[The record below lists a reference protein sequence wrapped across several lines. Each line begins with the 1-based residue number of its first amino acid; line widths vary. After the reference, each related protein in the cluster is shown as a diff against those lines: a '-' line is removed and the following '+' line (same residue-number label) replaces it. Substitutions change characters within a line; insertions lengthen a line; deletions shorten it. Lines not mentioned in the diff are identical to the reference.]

1 LSFFCSIFNNWKHK
15 VSKLSTAIAAASV
28 KCRPFTEK
36 EFLTGLGILIGA
48 AEFVKRGYDLF
59 SVRDQAADDMD
70 GEENFMS
77 LRGDPHFERYM
88 PFGRWNS
95 SGDFFLRLLLM
106 LQKKK

>member
-1 LSFFCSIFNNWKHK
+1 MFKNQKHK